1 MDQDNNLN
9 EIMRDYLINESKSRE
24 EIQKKEKQMI
34 DELKINFNFTSSD
47 GRDVNFICNGDSKI
61 FDINGEVVEDNDD
74 ITKDEEE
81 EYNICKCNIGMEA
94 NLEEDREIDECIYE
108 ETEDDNDYLDQDEN
122 NYEDRETK
130 CKDELSSDISG
141 NIKVIVSLDIIGG
154 TKIKGVRINL
164 YRINGISP
172 ELVEWGTTDCYGEI
186 EFCNIPKG
194 DYRIIEIIDKKYF
207 NKPVYI
213 NWNEVKIDRFKRNH
227 EIYVVNSINN
237 SCRNK

>member
-34 DELKINFNFTSSD
+34 DELKINFNFTSTD
-47 GRDVNFICNGDSKI
+47 GRDVNFICKGDSKI
-61 FDINGEVVEDNDD
+61 FDINGEVVEDNDE
-74 ITKDEEE
+74 KQKEVEE
-81 EYNICKCNIGMEA
+81 EYNMGKCNIGMEA
-94 NLEEDREIDECIYE
+94 NLEEDKEIDECIYE
-108 ETEDDNDYLDQDEN
+108 ETEDDDYVDQYEN
-122 NYEDRETK
+122 NYENRKPK
-130 CKDELSSDISG
+130 CKEELPCDISG
-141 NIKVIVSLDIIGG
+141 KIKVIVSLDIIGG

-164 YRINGISP
+164 YKINGISP
-172 ELVEWGTTDCYGEI
+172 ELVEWGTTDCHGEI

-227 EIYVVNSINN
+227 EIYVVNSLNDN
-237 SCRNK
+237 CRNR